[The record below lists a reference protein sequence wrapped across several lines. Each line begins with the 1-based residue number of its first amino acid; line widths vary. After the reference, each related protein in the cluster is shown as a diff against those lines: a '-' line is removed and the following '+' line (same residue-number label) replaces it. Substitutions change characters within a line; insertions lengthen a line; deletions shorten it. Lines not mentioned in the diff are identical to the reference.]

1 MFKPSK
7 PLKKPDDEEHG
18 YNYALFLLNLSM
30 RTETEMIE
38 KMQKRGYVPE
48 VINKVIVRLK
58 EDRYLD
64 DERYAEVFLESMKRA
79 KYYGQF
85 MIRNKMFAK
94 KLSKEIIAKTLAEF
108 LSSEDEKEIATR
120 YLEKNFGPLNTLGK
134 LPYEEK
140 QKIMRRLLSRGFE
153 IDLVKQF
160 LQDQ

>member
-30 RTETEMIE
+30 RTETEMLE

-48 VINKVIVRLK
+48 VINKVIKRLK

-108 LSSEDEKEIATR
+108 LSSEDEKEIIIWLGIIIFISSF
-120 YLEKNFGPLNTLGK
+120 YNLFYPLC
-134 LPYEEK
+134 
-140 QKIMRRLLSRGFE
+140 
-153 IDLVKQF
+153 
-160 LQDQ
+160 